1 MKKVTSLFMAGLIT
15 FLSYGV
21 NYNVKGYQVENLPD
35 GNKKIIYKYNELDDL
50 IQKLEDVKNSEH
62 KKVEVSKKL
71 VNASIYAL
79 TPSLIAGKL
88 LSGNGIENL
97 NKKTDKN
104 KKSAIAKIV
113 SGAGLAVW
121 GIASVVGSMMYLEYA
136 TDKNEEQCFHAE
148 IQKYAIETIKKTLKS
163 YVSNGQVT
171 KDYIEKNFYYAIYVD
186 KKGVAYQAEHAEV
199 IGDLFIGANH
209 LLCKKQDAVQEEHNA
224 VLLYYN
230 IVNLKDSNRKFRFD
244 V

>member
-1 MKKVTSLFMAGLIT
+1 MKKVTSLFMAGLFA

-71 VNASIYAL
+71 IDASLYVYI
-79 TPSLIAGKL
+79 SSSIAGVL

-136 TDKNEEQCFHAE
+136 TDKHAKQYSCAE
-148 IQKYAIETIKKTLKS
+148 TQKKYPIETIKEILES

-171 KDYIEKNFYYAIYVD
+171 KDYIEKNFYYAIYVN
-186 KKGVAYQAEHAEV
+186 KKGIAYQTEHAGV
-199 IGDLFIGANH
+199 IGTIHKG
-209 LLCKKQDAVQEEHNA
+209 QEKHNA
-224 VLLYYN
+224 VLLYYGSA
-230 IVNLKDSNRKFRFD
+230 NLKDSNREFRFD

>member
-21 NYNVKGYQVENLPD
+21 NCNVKGYQVENLSD

-62 KKVEVSKKL
+62 KKME
-71 VNASIYAL
+71 
-79 TPSLIAGKL
+79 IAGKL
-88 LSGNGIENL
+88 FGASPCVCIPGLIAGVLLNNGIVNL

-113 SGAGLAVW
+113 SGAGLVVC
-121 GIASVVGSMMYLEYA
+121 GIASVVGSAMYYVHT
-136 TDKNEEQCFHAE
+136 TDKDAKQYSHTETKECV
-148 IQKYAIETIKKTLKS
+148 IENIKEKLKS

-171 KDYIEKNFYYAIYVD
+171 KDYIEKNFYYAIYVN
-186 KKGVAYQAEHAEV
+186 KKGIAYQTEHAEV
-199 IGDLFIGANH
+199 IGTIYKGQNGWF
-209 LLCKKQDAVQEEHNA
+209 CKKQDAVQEEHNA
-224 VLLYYN
+224 VLLHHD
-230 IVNLKDSNRKFRFD
+230 ITNLKDLNMEFRFD